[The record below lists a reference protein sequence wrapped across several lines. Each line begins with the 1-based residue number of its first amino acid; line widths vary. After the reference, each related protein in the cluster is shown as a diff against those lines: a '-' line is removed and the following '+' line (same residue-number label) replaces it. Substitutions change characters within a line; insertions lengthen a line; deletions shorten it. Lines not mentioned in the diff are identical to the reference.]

1 MANHAAER
9 DDPAMKKLLPLSLAL
24 LAGLVFVVSSFAASN
39 KTFTV
44 SMNGKQE
51 IPKGDPNGK
60 GTAKL
65 TFEPGKGKLCFSL
78 SWTGIDKPVASHI
91 HKGKKGVAGPVV
103 IPIFAGTPKHKGC
116 VPASKSLIGKIIKNP
131 AGYYVNIHTAKFP
144 GGALRGQ
151 L

>member
-1 MANHAAER
+1 
-9 DDPAMKKLLPLSLAL
+9 MKKLVPLSLVL
-24 LAGLVFVVSSFAASN
+24 LAGLVFAVSSFGASN
-39 KTFTV
+39 KTYTV

-51 IPKGDPNGK
+51 NPKGDPNGK

-65 TFEPGKGKLCFSL
+65 TFEQSKGKLCFNL
-78 SWTGIDKPVASHI
+78 SWTGISKPVASHI

-116 VPASKSLIGKIIKNP
+116 VPASKSLIGKINKNP
-131 AGYYVNIHTAKFP
+131 GGYYVNIHTAQFP
-144 GGALRGQ
+144 GGAIRAQ